1 MSDRLLFLER
11 FLAENTDEETFVST
25 GEIVAAYE
33 QNGFGNN
40 RNNVKADL
48 NRLRETGI
56 KIGEKQEKNTKYYH
70 IADRPFSTAEL
81 RMLIDIVSSSQAIS
95 KEKSDQLNQKLAGLA
110 IAKKRSSLTARVFTA
125 DRIKTDSP
133 EVFFAIDC
141 IGKAIGEGKQICFH
155 YINYLPDKRMVLRH
169 NGQVYKVSPLAML
182 WNDGRYYARS
192 IDPEKPDRVNYR
204 IDRMRTV
211 TIADEAAEKDP
222 DYNPSEYAKV
232 AHLMFDGGKKAEEI
246 TLLAENRRM
255 INIIDKFG
263 DKIETSIADDD
274 HFRAIVHVIPS
285 DTFFSWV
292 FQFGD
297 SIAIE
302 GPGEVKEAYEALLRR
317 ALKRQEES

>member
-1 MSDRLLFLER
+1 M
-11 FLAENTDEETFVST
+11 
-25 GEIVAAYE
+25 
-33 QNGFGNN
+33 
-40 RNNVKADL
+40 
-48 NRLRETGI
+48 
-56 KIGEKQEKNTKYYH
+56 
-70 IADRPFSTAEL
+70 
-81 RMLIDIVSSSQAIS
+81 
-95 KEKSDQLNQKLAGLA
+95 
-110 IAKKRSSLTARVFTA
+110 FTA

-133 EVFFAIDC
+133 EVFSAIDC
-141 IGKAIGEGKQICFH
+141 IGKAIDEGKQICFH

-204 IDRMRTV
+204 IDRMRNV

-232 AHLMFDGGKKAEEI
+232 AHLMFDGGMKAEEI

-274 HFRAIVHVIPS
+274 HFRAIVRVIPS

-302 GPGEVKEAYEALLRR
+302 GPGEVKEAFEELLRR